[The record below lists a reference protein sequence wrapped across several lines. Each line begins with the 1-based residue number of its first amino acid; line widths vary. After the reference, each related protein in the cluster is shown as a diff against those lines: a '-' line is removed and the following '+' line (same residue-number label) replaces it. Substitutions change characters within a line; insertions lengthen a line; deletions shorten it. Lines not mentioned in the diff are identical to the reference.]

1 MNIATFF
8 VTSRNRSL
16 SSLGALRGASRS
28 KPAARGMLI
37 FFAATVL
44 CFGSL
49 ALAQQASKA
58 DRRLVTRVEPDY
70 PPVLKVRQIGGTV
83 RLELTISPK
92 GTVKSVSILG
102 GNPVLAE
109 SAIAAVK
116 QWVYAPADGVTT
128 ERVSLDFNPYR

>member
-1 MNIATFF
+1 MDISTFF

-16 SSLGALRGASRS
+16 ALRSALRS
-28 KPAARGMLI
+28 KTAFQGVLVL
-37 FFAATVL
+37 FTATVL

-49 ALAQQASKA
+49 ALAQQGSKA

-92 GTVKSVSILG
+92 GAVKSISILG

-116 QWVYAPADGVTT
+116 QWIYAPADAVTT
-128 ERVSLDFNPYR
+128 EKVSLEFNPYR

>member
-1 MNIATFF
+1 MDISTFF

-16 SSLGALRGASRS
+16 ASRS
-28 KPAARGMLI
+28 AWHPKIPSRSLLV
-37 FFAATVL
+37 FFAAAVL
-44 CFGSL
+44 CFASL
-49 ALAQQASKA
+49 ALAQQGFKA
-58 DRRLVTRVEPDY
+58 DRRLVARVEPDY

-83 RLELTISPK
+83 RLELTISAK

-116 QWVYAPADGVTT
+116 QWIYAPADAVTT
-128 ERVSLDFNPYR
+128 EKVSSEFNPYR

>member
-1 MNIATFF
+1 
-8 VTSRNRSL
+8 
-16 SSLGALRGASRS
+16 
-28 KPAARGMLI
+28 MLI

>member
-1 MNIATFF
+1 MDISTFF

-16 SSLGALRGASRS
+16 ALRSALRS
-28 KPAARGMLI
+28 KTAFQGVL
-37 FFAATVL
+37 FTATVL

-49 ALAQQASKA
+49 ALAQQGSKA

-92 GTVKSVSILG
+92 GAVKSISILG

-116 QWVYAPADGVTT
+116 QWIYAPADAVTT
-128 ERVSLDFNPYR
+128 EKVSLEFNPYR

>member
-1 MNIATFF
+1 MDIPTFI
-8 VTSRNRSL
+8 VTSRNRPL
-16 SSLGALRGASRS
+16 ALRSTLRS
-28 KPAARGMLI
+28 KIPSRGMLVL
-37 FFAATVL
+37 FAAVVL

-49 ALAQQASKA
+49 ALAQQGSKA

-116 QWVYAPADGVTT
+116 HWIYAPADAVTT
-128 ERVSLDFNPYR
+128 EKVTLEFNPYR